1 MNISKWS
8 VARVGNRANK
18 KEKNQNKKRDQDKN
32 QNSTLENKIV
42 KEVQSEETTLDGT
55 KNEGTQENSEATSR
69 NNSDRTVYSDHIFMI
84 PLEMDAGFEL
94 SDAWKEEFVDS
105 GFLEEGLQN
114 NSGEIDIVKG
124 LNDDELRKQYMLLR
138 YFNENA
144 QHLMIN
150 EEGSFV
156 TNYRFTILEKMARNK
171 KAQFVI
177 DLGDK
182 ARNVR
187 NKEYCL
193 DLVKIRLRKY
203 KCVLDESK
211 SLYLLMI
218 YTENRKYRSIDEI
231 KEINQFG
238 RRLYAPWITG
248 GEIKRTKQDRERG
261 IEQTECAQ
269 GLGLVIG
276 DIRIPNMCDFA
287 QQDLNHSSRTFEEI
301 KEFISSKNDKKYI
314 ATFIQE
320 LLSYSED
327 GAKKQNVNFDLI
339 MDDRMFVCF
348 CINNRQLSKQLKKY
362 CTDNQKYRYQFDEQL
377 SDELYSII
385 YVDKKE
391 ATCRSITMRED
402 LLKKAVYDRWIGL
415 GTIHSIT
422 QNAFGC
428 ITDNTGNEVEHTVR
442 RPFIVEYVEMFS
454 VVLMQ
459 RVQLL
464 RFSKK
469 ASSLSGRFNPEKKF
483 KFWRKRR
490 NVAKSFQKL
499 QEQYIKFKSQMLLF
513 EVTPQEQGYELYRKL
528 QQEMYIFEEKDMLEN
543 QLQSLYE
550 YANIVQDRNLNNYVL
565 LVAIL
570 TLIATIVSVYVAT
583 RFR

>member
-1 MNISKWS
+1 MNISKWRG
-8 VARVGNRANK
+8 ARVK
-18 KEKNQNKKRDQDKN
+18 
-32 QNSTLENKIV
+32 ENKINCNVISGEV
-42 KEVQSEETTLDGT
+42 KMKKSNRTRFYSRSKKNSGTVINNNIQLHIENVNPQQKDG
-55 KNEGTQENSEATSR
+55 NEGTQENSEGTTQ

-84 PLEMDAGFEL
+84 PLEMDAGFKL
-94 SDAWKEEFVDS
+94 SKASWEEETVDS
-105 GFLEEGLQN
+105 GFLEESLRN
-114 NSGEIDIVKG
+114 NSGEMGIVKEH
-124 LNDDELRKQYMLLR
+124 NDDELRKQYMLLR

-144 QHLMIN
+144 LNLMLN
-150 EEGSFV
+150 EEDSFV
-156 TNYRFTILEKMARNK
+156 TNYRFAALDKLARNE
-171 KAQFVI
+171 KAQFI
-177 DLGDK
+177 ISLG
-182 ARNVR
+182 NNGQNTS

-218 YTENRKYRSIDEI
+218 YTENRNYRSIDEI

-248 GEIKRTKQDRERG
+248 GGIKRTKQDTERG
-261 IEQTECAQ
+261 VEKTECAQ

-276 DIRIPNMCDFA
+276 DKRIPNMSDFA
-287 QQDLNHSSRTFEEI
+287 QQDLNHSARTFGEI

-327 GAKKQNVNFDLI
+327 GVENQNVKFDLI
-339 MDDRMFVCF
+339 MDDRMFLCF
-348 CINNRQLSKQLKKY
+348 FINNPQLSEQLEKY
-362 CTDNQKYRYQFDEQL
+362 CTDNQKYRYLFDEQL

-391 ATCRSITMRED
+391 ATCRSITMREE
-402 LLKKAVYDRWIGL
+402 LLKKAVYDRWIGW
-415 GTIHSIT
+415 GTIHFIT

-428 ITDNTGNEVEHTVR
+428 ITNNTGNGVEHTVR

-469 ASSLSGRFNPEKKF
+469 ASSLSGLLDIENLKY
-483 KFWRKRR
+483 
-490 NVAKSFQKL
+490 L

-513 EVTPQEQGYELYRKL
+513 EVTPQEQGYELYKKL

-570 TLIATIVSVYVAT
+570 TLIATIVSVYVAI